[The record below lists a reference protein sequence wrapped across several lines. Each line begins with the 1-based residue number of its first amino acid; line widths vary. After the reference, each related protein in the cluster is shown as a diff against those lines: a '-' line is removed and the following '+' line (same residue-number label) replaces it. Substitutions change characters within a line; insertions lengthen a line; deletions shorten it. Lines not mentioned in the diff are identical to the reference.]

1 MKADQKQ
8 MNLTTLLADFCTD
21 ETLLFPESA
30 IRNAELAIADT
41 IGCMLAGADDPAVV
55 KAGRSVPDEM
65 TARFSSK
72 SSSVRHEFPVSARD
86 AAAINGCA
94 AHALDFDDN
103 VMPGIMHSS
112 AVLVPALF
120 ALGEEIDATAS
131 DIVRAYIIGTEV
143 NAQIGKLVNPMQY
156 EAGWHT
162 TSTIGTI
169 GTAAACAALMKLDSD
184 QVAHAMSLGFSL
196 SGGSKLQFGS
206 EAKPMH
212 AGFAAE
218 NAVRAAQ
225 LAKQGL
231 EGNRNIFQGKWSFQ
245 DLYAGGNRTDTF
257 RPEVFPGAPLAIDEY
272 PPVAKLYPSCGSSHL
287 GIDAILALRAR
298 HVFELK
304 DITGVAIHMRK
315 TMIDNLRYKVPV
327 DEKQARFS
335 MTYCA
340 AVALVHGVPRLSHF
354 TPEALS
360 NPGSLIEHF
369 LPLVEMHIREAT
381 PETANLPFGADC
393 LVQFRMASGEV
404 LEHIA
409 EYPKGCD
416 ENPLTSDERCEKFLD
431 CATARLGRTQAISV
445 YSKLLG
451 FVRLGALGEVT
462 SSLRK
467 NQKTEISV

>member
-1 MKADQKQ
+1 MKADLQQ
-8 MNLTTLLADFCTD
+8 MNLTTLLANFCVD
-21 ETLLFPESA
+21 DTLSFPESA
-30 IRNAELAIADT
+30 IRSAELAIADT
-41 IGCMLAGADDPAVV
+41 VGCMLAGADDPAVV
-55 KAGRSVPDEM
+55 KVGRSIPDEK
-65 TARFSSK
+65 TARLSSK
-72 SSSVRHEFPVSARD
+72 SSSVQHAFPVSARD
-86 AAAINGCA
+86 AAAVNGCA

-143 NAQIGKLVNPMQY
+143 NAQIGKLVNPTQY

-169 GTAAACAALMKLDSD
+169 GTAAACATLMKLNSD

-196 SGGSKLQFGS
+196 AGGSKIQFGS

-218 NAVRAAQ
+218 NAIRAAQ

-231 EGNRNIFQGKWSFQ
+231 EGNTNVFQGKWSFQ
-245 DLYAGGNRTDTF
+245 DLYAGGDCTDTF
-257 RPEVFPGAPLAIDEY
+257 LPELFPNAPLAIDEF

-287 GIDAILALRAR
+287 GIDAILALRAK
-298 HVFELK
+298 HMFELT
-304 DITGVAIHMRK
+304 DIAGVDVHMRK
-315 TMIDNLRYKVPV
+315 AMVDNLRYKAPV

-340 AVALVHGVPRLSHF
+340 ALALVHGLPRLPHF

-360 NPGSLIEHF
+360 NPGPLIERL
-369 LPLVEMHIREAT
+369 LPLVDMHIREAT
-381 PETANLPFGADC
+381 PESANLPFGADC
-393 LVQFRMASGEV
+393 LVQLRMTSGEV

-409 EYPKGCD
+409 EYPKGCS
-416 ENPLTSDERCEKFLD
+416 ENPLTSDERREKFLD
-431 CATARLGRTQAISV
+431 CAAIRLSEAYAMSV
-445 YSKLLG
+445 YSKLHG
-451 FVRLGALGEVT
+451 FARLTAIGELT
-462 SSLRK
+462 SALRK
-467 NQKTEISV
+467 NQKEKAAI